1 MKYALKVTRDTKT
14 GKVSFT
20 DIVPCPDDTQ
30 NKRFYGA
37 HKLNGM
43 KVLVSEEIRVF
54 DTMEQAQT
62 NIEEEKFAYE
72 VEKMSYKKRCEM
84 IREDTDI
91 LKKYMLPHHIRELGI
106 KWKVIENARKHYRP
120 CTRTTA
126 KFHLFVQHVVQ
137 HMEELK
143 KEVPMILFTVH
154 QKKRGLWP

>member
-30 NKRFYGA
+30 NRRFYGA
-37 HKLNGM
+37 YKLNGM

-72 VEKMSYKKRCEM
+72 VEKMSYKKRVEM
-84 IREDTDI
+84 IGADLEY
-91 LKKYMLPHHIRELGI
+91 LGKYMTKKHLKNLGI
-106 KWKVIENARKHYRP
+106 DMKVILNAKRHYRP

-143 KEVPMILFTVH
+143 KEVPMLLFTVH
-154 QKKRGLWP
+154 QKKRGL

>member
-20 DIVPCPDDTQ
+20 DIVPCPNDTE

-37 HKLNGM
+37 YKLNGM

-72 VEKMSYKKRCEM
+72 VEKMSYKKRVEM
-84 IREDTDI
+84 IGADLEY
-91 LKKYMLPHHIRELGI
+91 LGKYMTKKHLKNLGMDMTI
-106 KWKVIENARKHYRP
+106 ILNAKRHYRP

-126 KFHLFVQHVVQ
+126 KLHLFAQRVAY

-154 QKKRGLWP
+154 QKKRGLH